1 MFTFATTKILNQ
13 IHLNDWK
20 NSSNIKKMSD
30 LEFLFSFDMYKVS
43 IKLVFNAEVL
53 IFSLFQWFV
62 LKGLEDKLKSSTLGA
77 PAPDVKV
84 LDILSKKTVS
94 LLSRAKTGRPL
105 VLNFG
110 SCSWPPFLSVL
121 EDFGRMS
128 SKFSSAVDFVTVYIE
143 EAHPIEQSNFTGNV
157 EIPKHQNMEQR
168 IAASQIVENS
178 KSSEDCYSIVVDL
191 MDNQASLAYAAL
203 PERLYVVLDGEI
215 IYEGAQGPFGYSL
228 GEVEKCLENV
238 ISRETNKI

>member
-1 MFTFATTKILNQ
+1 
-13 IHLNDWK
+13 
-20 NSSNIKKMSD
+20 
-30 LEFLFSFDMYKVS
+30 
-43 IKLVFNAEVL
+43 
-53 IFSLFQWFV
+53 
-62 LKGLEDKLKSSTLGA
+62 
-77 PAPDVKV
+77 
-84 LDILSKKTVS
+84 
-94 LLSRAKTGRPL
+94 
-105 VLNFG
+105 
-110 SCSWPPFLSVL
+110 
-121 EDFGRMS
+121 MS

-178 KSSEDCYSIVVDL
+178 KSSGDCYSIVVDL

-238 ISRETNKI
+238 IRETNGI

>member
-1 MFTFATTKILNQ
+1 M
-13 IHLNDWK
+13 
-20 NSSNIKKMSD
+20 
-30 LEFLFSFDMYKVS
+30 
-43 IKLVFNAEVL
+43 
-53 IFSLFQWFV
+53 
-62 LKGLEDKLKSSTLGA
+62 
-77 PAPDVKV
+77 
-84 LDILSKKTVS
+84 
-94 LLSRAKTGRPL
+94 
-105 VLNFG
+105 
-110 SCSWPPFLSVL
+110 
-121 EDFGRMS
+121 
-128 SKFSSAVDFVTVYIE
+128 TVYIE

-228 GEVEKCLENV
+228 VEVEKCLENV
-238 ISRETNKI
+238 IREINGI